1 MTDSAAVPT
10 RTPGRRTVRY
20 SAPADVLA
28 DVDRLRRGG
37 YRKVGQ
43 WTLPQACHHLAT
55 VISGNLTPPP
65 NDDPPT
71 PEQLAMKAKFFG
83 MVQGGMPEG
92 IPSGAT
98 TPPQACDDTSI
109 DALAAAFAALDAYPH
124 ARLMVGRCGPVP
136 TDEVRQL
143 HLLHCAHHLSFLVP
157 TSVRR
162 TLAYRSLDELIADV
176 ERLRQGY
183 ARLGNWT
190 LEQICWHL
198 RTAFEWWVVGV
209 PVTDPTPEM
218 IACRPRLEP
227 LLAGQ
232 PYPSGM
238 PTLPQFVP
246 PPDPPPAEV
255 DRFLAFV
262 RDLQANPPPRFMHR
276 GFGPL
281 TGDEATKLFLCHC
294 GNHFS
299 NLVPDP
305 TKEKRN

>member
-143 HLLHCAHHLSFLVP
+143 HLHHCAHHLSFLEP
-157 TSVRR
+157 TTVRR
-162 TLAYRSLDELIADV
+162 TLSYRS
-176 ERLRQGY
+176 RSR
-183 ARLGNWT
+183 R
-190 LEQICWHL
+190 
-198 RTAFEWWVVGV
+198 R
-209 PVTDPTPEM
+209 
-218 IACRPRLEP
+218 R
-227 LLAGQ
+227 
-232 PYPSGM
+232 
-238 PTLPQFVP
+238 
-246 PPDPPPAEV
+246 
-255 DRFLAFV
+255 
-262 RDLQANPPPRFMHR
+262 
-276 GFGPL
+276 
-281 TGDEATKLFLCHC
+281 
-294 GNHFS
+294 
-299 NLVPDP
+299 
-305 TKEKRN
+305 